1 MRETEGPHTTIYA
14 LLGFMILLWS
24 ANFIFV
30 KLLVLRMPV
39 LMVAC
44 IRTSFAGL
52 LMTPVFLWDLRRG
65 AKPVTWDEVPK
76 LATMGVAGMMLNQ
89 LLFTLGVARTSVAH
103 AAVLMA
109 LTPLVVLLFVSAR
122 GHEKFSY
129 VRLAGVLIAL
139 GGVCVLQISSSG
151 SAGATYLGDL
161 LVFGAGLAWSF
172 YTVMSKNLTKTRD
185 AVSVTALSYMISA
198 IGLAPVTI
206 WQTTEHGFGAVTPA
220 LWAALIYMAVFP
232 SVVGALIY
240 YYALIHMP
248 ASRVTAF
255 LYLQPVL
262 ATLLAIP
269 VLGEHVTGALIGGGA
284 MVLAGVSLTE
294 RSA

>member
-1 MRETEGPHTTIYA
+1 
-14 LLGFMILLWS
+14 MILLWS

-30 KLLVLRMPV
+30 KVVTMHMPV
-39 LMVAC
+39 LLVAC

-76 LATMGVAGMMLNQ
+76 LVTMGIVGMGLNQ
-89 LLFTLGVARTSVAH
+89 LLFTLGVSRTSVAH

-109 LTPLVVLLFVSAR
+109 LVPLTVLVFVSAR

-129 VRLAGVLIAL
+129 RRLIGVLIAL
-139 GGVCVLQISSSG
+139 SGVCVLQVSSSRG
-151 SAGATYLGDL
+151 GGASHMGDL
-161 LVFGAGLAWSF
+161 LVFGSGLAWAF
-172 YTVMSKNLTKTRD
+172 YTVMSKKLTKTRD
-185 AVSVTALSYMISA
+185 AVSVTALSYMIAA
-198 IGLAPVTI
+198 IGLAPITV
-206 WQTTEHGFGAVTPA
+206 WQASSQGLGLVTPT
-220 LWAALIYMAVFP
+220 LWGVLLYMAVFP
-232 SVVGALIY
+232 SVLGALIY
-240 YYALIHMP
+240 YYALVYMP

-284 MVLAGVSLTE
+284 MVLTGVSLTE
-294 RSA
+294 HSA

>member
-1 MRETEGPHTTIYA
+1 LKEGESRHTTIYV

-30 KLLVLRMPV
+30 KMVVMRMPV
-39 LMVAC
+39 VLAAC

-65 AKPVTWDEVPK
+65 AKPVTWDEVPN
-76 LATMGVAGMMLNQ
+76 LVTMGIVGMGLNQ
-89 LLFTLGVARTSVAH
+89 LLFTLGVSRTSVAH

-109 LTPLVVLLFVSAR
+109 LTPLVVLLIVSVR
-122 GHEKFSY
+122 GHEKFSI

-139 GGVCVLQISSSG
+139 VGVFVLQVSSARD
-151 SAGATYLGDL
+151 AGASYTGDL
-161 LVFGAGLAWSF
+161 LVFGAGLAWAI
-172 YTVMSKNLTKTRD
+172 YTVMGKQLTKTRD
-185 AVSVTALSYMISA
+185 AISVTALSYMIAA
-198 IGLAPVTI
+198 IGLAPLTI
-206 WQTTEHGFGAVTPA
+206 WQVSGQGFGAVTPT
-220 LWAALIYMAVFP
+220 LWTVLLYMAVLP
-232 SVVGALIY
+232 SVVGSLIY
-240 YYALIHMP
+240 YYALIYMP

>member
-1 MRETEGPHTTIYA
+1 MREDEGRHTTIYF

-30 KLLVLRMPV
+30 KMVVMRMPV

-76 LATMGVAGMMLNQ
+76 LVTMGVVGMMLNQ
-89 LLFTLGVARTSVAH
+89 VLFTLGVARTSVAH

-109 LTPLVVLLFVSAR
+109 MVPLVVLLIVSAR

-129 VRLAGVLIAL
+129 VRLTGVLIAL
-139 GGVCVLQISSSG
+139 SGVCVLQVSSAR
-151 SAGATYLGDL
+151 SAGASYLGDL
-161 LVFGAGLAWSF
+161 LVFSAGLAWAF
-172 YTVMSKNLTKTRD
+172 YTVMSKQLTKTRD
-185 AVSVTALSYMISA
+185 AVSVTALSYMIAA
-198 IGLAPVTI
+198 IGLVPVTI
-206 WQTTEHGFGAVTPA
+206 WQASEQGFGAVTPT
-220 LWAALIYMAVFP
+220 LWAVLLYMAVLP

-262 ATLLAIP
+262 ATLIAIP

-294 RSA
+294 HSA